1 MILKSF
7 VEVLTDEEIRTKVMP
22 LIKKL
27 AQDTVDYVKI

>member
-27 AQDTVDYVKI
+27 AQDTADYVKI